1 MVIGCV
7 SEQIE
12 DEVCQLVAVTATPMS
27 FEGIK
32 PIHILI
38 L

>member
-1 MVIGCV
+1 MIIGCV

-12 DEVCQLVAVTATPMS
+12 DEVCQLAAVTTMPMS

-32 PIHILI
+32 PIHTLI